1 MASCRDCRYY
11 KTDVDLP
18 YPVCTYNEF
27 HFEGDFTPCES
38 FSPKT
43 SSSSS
48 SSSSSS
54 GGGFGCLGPIIAV
67 IVIAVIAFFVIIG
80 DDSGSSSDNY
90 GSSIQS
96 ASQTYIATAQ
106 VSTSAGLRLREGPS
120 TSSNKIL
127 TMPYLSEVKVIERE
141 NGWAY
146 VDYNG
151 TFGWCSEDYL
161 DFQ

>member
-18 YPVCTYNEF
+18 YPVCTLNEF
-27 HFEGDFTPCES
+27 HFEGDYTPCES
-38 FSPKT
+38 FSPT

-54 GGGFGCLGPIIAV
+54 GGGFGCLGPIITV
-67 IVIAVIAFFVIIG
+67 VVIAIIALFVLFSDEG
-80 DDSGSSSDNY
+80 DSSDNY
-90 GSSIQS
+90 DSVTQSSSQS
-96 ASQTYIATAQ
+96 YLTTAS
-106 VSTSAGLRLREGPS
+106 VSTSAGLRLRKGPS
-120 TSSNKIL
+120 TSSSKIL
-127 TMPYLSEVKVIERE
+127 TMPYRSEVKVIKRE

-161 DFQ
+161 EFE